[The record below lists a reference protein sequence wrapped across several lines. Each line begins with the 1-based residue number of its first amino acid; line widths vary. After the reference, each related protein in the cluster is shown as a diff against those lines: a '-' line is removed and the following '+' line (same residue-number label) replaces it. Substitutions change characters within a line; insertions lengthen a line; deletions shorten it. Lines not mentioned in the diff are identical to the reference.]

1 MAGPHLCRSFDLA
14 KDTRVKLGSESE
26 GTLFIK
32 SWNDLEVGSAGA
44 ILAAKFGF
52 PRTMSIRFLTK
63 ACYFP
68 QNNV

>member
-1 MAGPHLCRSFDLA
+1 M
-14 KDTRVKLGSESE
+14 KLDSEYE

-44 ILAAKFGF
+44 ILSVKFGF

-63 ACYFP
+63 VCYFP

>member
-1 MAGPHLCRSFDLA
+1 M
-14 KDTRVKLGSESE
+14 KLDSESE

-32 SWNDLEVGSAGA
+32 SWNDLEAGA
-44 ILAAKFGF
+44 ILSAKFGF

-63 ACYFP
+63 VCYFP